1 MTDYDESNLSEAA
14 RRAYEYARSAFE
26 GAPDVPAHGWRGT
39 LEKRAAERNGAEEPD
54 SEKRDAEEQ
63 GPERTDAVKRDVEG
77 HDADG
82 CAAKGHGAEKR
93 HPDERTVKQ
102 QDGKRDERTAKSS
115 RPASGR
121 QSVHGHDIPTATLRE
136 RIAAARAKAAEANK
150 RPDADSSA
158 APFARA
164 ESEDDD
170 GYDPWSDRRE
180 EPGLFERD
188 PWR

>member
-14 RRAYEYARSAFE
+14 RRAYEYARRAFE

-39 LEKRAAERNGAEEPD
+39 LEKRAAERNGTEEPD
-54 SEKRDAEEQ
+54 PEKRDAEDR
-63 GPERTDAVKRDVEG
+63 GPEETDAVKRDVEG
-77 HDADG
+77 H
-82 CAAKGHGAEKR
+82 GAEKSAAGR
-93 HPDERTVKQ
+93 QDAEKQHPDERTVKQ
-102 QDGKRDERTAKSS
+102 QDGKQDERTAESS
-115 RPASGR
+115 RPISGR
-121 QSVHGHDIPTATLRE
+121 QSAHEHDLPTATLRE
-136 RIAAARAKAAEANK
+136 RIAAARAKAAEAN
-150 RPDADSSA
+150 RCSDADSSA